1 MLELED
7 ALEAVALVVGP
18 SCLEV
23 EDDGAVVDEE
33 DLPRLV
39 LAMVRV
45 TSAGAAAA
53 TSFARFVTAEENG
66 GNMVEISRKR
76 PWR

>member
-18 SCLEV
+18 SGLEV

-33 DLPRLV
+33 DLLGLV
-39 LAMVRV
+39 LTVVRV

-53 TSFARFVTAEENG
+53 TSFARFVAAEKMLEA
-66 GNMVEISRKR
+66 
-76 PWR
+76 